1 MQVHTGDRDGVG
13 ELDWSRCAVAF
24 PGQGGQGPRM
34 GLAWRDHEVWELV
47 ERAEAAVGR
56 AVAPMLLDRAAA
68 PQTTADAQLAV
79 FMASMLAWEAVRKA
93 AGPPALFAGHSL
105 GQISALTA
113 AGVLAFEDAVRLTAR
128 RGELTEAACRGQS
141 GGMVAVLPISV
152 DAAEKACGVP
162 PYDCWVAND
171 NAPGQVV
178 LAGTETG
185 LGRAAEAARA
195 LGAEKFYRLA
205 VPGAFHT
212 PLMAEAAA
220 GFGDHLRTVAFGAP
234 VRPVLSNATAR
245 PAPPDAPW
253 RRLLSEHLVSPVR
266 WRESQE
272 YMVAAGVRG
281 LVEVGCGRTLS
292 KLAHR
297 TVPQLATCQLDT
309 PAAADRLLDGLS

>member
-1 MQVHTGDRDGVG
+1 MQVHTHGRDGAG
-13 ELDWSRCAVAF
+13 EPVWSRCVVAF

-34 GLAWRDHEVWELV
+34 GLAWRHHDVWELV
-47 ERAEAAVGR
+47 ERAEAALGR
-56 AVAPMLLDRAAA
+56 PVAPMLLDRAAA
-68 PQTTADAQLAV
+68 PRTTAEAQLAV

-113 AGVLAFEDAVRLTAR
+113 AGVLAFEDAVWLTAH
-128 RGELTEAACRGQS
+128 RGELTEAVCRGQN
-141 GGMVAVLPISV
+141 GGMVAVLPISI

-162 PYDCWVAND
+162 PDDCWLAND

-178 LAGTETG
+178 LAGTEAG
-185 LGRAAEAARA
+185 LVRATEVARA

-220 GFGDHLRTVAFGAP
+220 AFGDHLHTVAFGAP

-245 PAPPDAPW
+245 PASPDAPW
-253 RRLLSEHLVSPVR
+253 RRLLSEHLISPVR

-272 YMVAAGVRG
+272 YMVAAGARG

-297 TVPQLATCQLDT
+297 TAPQLATYQLDT
-309 PAAADRLLDGLS
+309 PAAADQLLNELS